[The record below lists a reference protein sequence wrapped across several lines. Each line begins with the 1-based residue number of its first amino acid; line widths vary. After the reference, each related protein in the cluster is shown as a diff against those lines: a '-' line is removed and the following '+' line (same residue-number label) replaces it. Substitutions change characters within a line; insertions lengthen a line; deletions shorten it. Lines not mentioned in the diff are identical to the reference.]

1 MRLPVRRE
9 VLETSEAQDG
19 RALVGVAFEASGQ
32 GEDLSSAGEEASC
45 DWSVAQR
52 VSPRRPAPGCE
63 AKRTSN
69 ALPPGRWNRR
79 AQEGHR
85 RAFLH
90 DGTGDVVMELR
101 PLAHKLPGEHAN
113 S

>member
-1 MRLPVRRE
+1 MRSPVRRE
-9 VLETSEAQDG
+9 VLETSETQDG

-63 AKRTSN
+63 AKRTSRRI
-69 ALPPGRWNRR
+69 ASGDMKPEGPGRASESLPARWNRR
-79 AQEGHR
+79 RGDGAKAPGAQ
-85 RAFLH
+85 A
-90 DGTGDVVMELR
+90 
-101 PLAHKLPGEHAN
+101 AW
-113 S
+113 